1 MINEITHC
9 QQKKITDTK
18 NIGIGNHNVNFAH
31 RLAKEADYYV
41 KEVEENTA
49 KLEKMKAENRDF
61 YDIKKFAEVVG
72 ESEMMIPDSKKRLQ
86 QNLEELCQF
95 VKTNKDDL
103 DVEGEWYVTAKNL
116 LQQYD
121 IDLVSASGVEKEDA
135 VETNVDELKEG
146 EAF

>member
-18 NIGIGNHNVNFAH
+18 NIAIGNHNVNFAH